1 MNLSAAKS
9 AADAAKTKLKTERTV
24 RVVHLVSSLHVGGME
39 QFVVRIAAA
48 QQKRG
53 NHVSILAL
61 QAGGALRAEAEKAG
75 LHVVELGGKTK
86 HLRIVRGALALSRL
100 RPDILHAHNVTSLH
114 YALLGKRVGNAK
126 IVLTGHGRG
135 KGGGREFGPDAWA
148 GVNAVVPVSEAV
160 AQEMRPDVPA
170 GRLRVILNG
179 VEHAPAKRSRAEVR
193 AELGLTD
200 ELTGI
205 IVARIDH
212 LKGHSD
218 LIAAWAKLRETGLAP
233 TLLVAGDGA
242 NRAEIEQQA
251 RDKNLDTIRFLG
263 FRSDVPDLLEAAD
276 FFVLPSLTEGLPL
289 SVLEAMAHRLPVV
302 ATHVGG
308 IPEVVEAEKTG
319 LLVPPQDPNALA
331 DAIRRL
337 ATDADLRETFAA
349 AGHRRVVETFSFEA
363 MLDRYALL
371 YADLLATP

>member
-1 MNLSAAKS
+1 MKASVAEP
-9 AADAAKTKLKTERTV
+9 AADAETKSKTGRTV

-53 NHVSILAL
+53 YAVSILAL
-61 QAGGALRAEAEKAG
+61 QSGGALRAEAEKAG
-75 LHVVELGGKTK
+75 LHVVELGGRTK
-86 HLRIVRGALALSRL
+86 HLRIVRGALTLSRL

-114 YALLGKRVGNAK
+114 YALLGQRVGSAK

-135 KGGGREFGPDAWA
+135 KGGGREYGPEAW
-148 GVNAVVPVSEAV
+148 GRVNAVVPVSEAV
-160 AQEMRPDVPA
+160 AQEMRREVPA

-179 VEHAPAKRSRAEVR
+179 VEHAPASRTRAEVR
-193 AELGLTD
+193 VALGLKD

-218 LIAAWAKLRETGLAP
+218 LIAAWDKLREMGLAP
-233 TLLVAGDGA
+233 TLLIAGDGPH
-242 NRAEIEQQA
+242 RAAMEQQA
-251 RDKNLDTIRFLG
+251 RSKNLDTIRFLG

-289 SVLEAMAHRLPVV
+289 SVLEAMAHGLPVV
-302 ATHVGG
+302 ATDVGG
-308 IPEVVEAEKTG
+308 IPEVVEAGETG
-319 LLVPPQDPNALA
+319 LLVPPQDSAALSHA
-331 DAIRRL
+331 LRRII
-337 ATDADLRETFAA
+337 TEADLRETFAA
-349 AGHRRVVETFSFEA
+349 NGYRRVVETFSFEA
-363 MLDRYALL
+363 MLDCYAQL
-371 YADLLATP
+371 YADLLN